1 MLRIVVS
8 PRARDDMVGIASY
21 TLSMWGEAQMSRHID
36 GLNARFA
43 ELARLP
49 GLGRPRD
56 EMAPGYRSIVQ
67 GAHIVFYRTTGREL
81 VIVRILHGRMDPDR
95 HLR

>member
-1 MLRIVVS
+1 
-8 PRARDDMVGIASY
+8 MVGIASY
-21 TLSMWGEAQMSRHID
+21 TLSMWGEAQMSRYID
-36 GLNARFA
+36 GLHARFA
-43 ELARLP
+43 ELARFP
-49 GLGRPRD
+49 VLGRPRD

-67 GAHIVFYRTTGREL
+67 GAHVVFYRTAAREL

>member
-1 MLRIVVS
+1 
-8 PRARDDMVGIASY
+8 MVGIATY
-21 TLSMWGEAQMSRHID
+21 TLSMWSEAQMSRYIN

-43 ELARLP
+43 ELARFP
-49 GLGRPRD
+49 NLGRPRD

-67 GAHIVFYRTTGREL
+67 GVHIVFYRTTAWEL
-81 VIVRILHGRMDPDR
+81 VIIRILHGRMDPDR